1 MNATVNVSGYK
12 IEIITSYEEW
22 KRFRF
27 ERGDLFE
34 SKNMYSIITFKSHD
48 MAYVSVEFIDKGN
61 LKEEFEKAFGKEEI
75 KSIEKVDLPFTKSE
89 IAFNSIVA

>member
-1 MNATVNVSGYK
+1 MNATVEISGYK

-61 LKEEFEKAFGKEEI
+61 LKEEFEKAFGKDI
-75 KSIEKVDLPFTKSE
+75 KSIEKVSLPFTKSE
-89 IAFNSIVA
+89 IAFYSIVA